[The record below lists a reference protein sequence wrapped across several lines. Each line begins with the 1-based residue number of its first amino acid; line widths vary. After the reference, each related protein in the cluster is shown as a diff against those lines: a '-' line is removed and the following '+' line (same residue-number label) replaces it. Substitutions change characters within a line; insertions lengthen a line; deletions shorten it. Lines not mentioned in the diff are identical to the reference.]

1 MLKMTT
7 KMVPKYIYFANTV
20 IIWLEI
26 YGKYYFI
33 YVQTYK
39 EFSSERLIL
48 LYKSYIFKMVHKK
61 SPKYGFCCYCH
72 GKTADILTIVHVFRY
87 SHTNI
92 RMISKRM
99 VLHVRVFDKTF
110 KILMMASMM
119 ANSDAL
125 SAIQTRKPAQ
135 PLSFQKVQHT
145 NASPAA
151 VCKVR
156 ELPMVEKL
164 T

>member
-1 MLKMTT
+1 
-7 KMVPKYIYFANTV
+7 
-20 IIWLEI
+20 
-26 YGKYYFI
+26 
-33 YVQTYK
+33 
-39 EFSSERLIL
+39 
-48 LYKSYIFKMVHKK
+48 MVHKK

-72 GKTADILTIVHVFRY
+72 DKAADVLTIVHVFRY

-99 VLHVRVFDKTF
+99 VLHVRVFNKTF

-119 ANSDAL
+119 VNSDAL

-145 NASPAA
+145 NVSPAA